1 MKKEI
6 TEKESIAIDFALK
19 RYLDS
24 YAEDEKVFKNVIPFF
39 MKDIVTEEKRIKF
52 IISELSALNL
62 LKYKNERGIETLG
75 HKFNRIEISEFL
87 KNGGMTKLWLEKE
100 SKRVNIRLINKTLSE
115 FCWTKWIARIS
126 FFITIILLVL
136 KLIEL
141 SSKP

>member
-24 YAEDEKVFKNVIPFF
+24 YTEGEKVFKNVIPFF

-62 LKYKNERGIETLG
+62 LTYKNERGIETLG
-75 HKFNRIEISEFL
+75 HKFNRKEISEFL
-87 KNGGMTKLWLEKE
+87 KTGGMTALWLEKE
-100 SKRVNIRLINKTLSE
+100 SKRLNIRLINKTLKDYKT
-115 FCWTKWIARIS
+115 TKYISWFSFGIAV
-126 FFITIILLVL
+126 ILAILE
-136 KLIEL
+136 LIRW
-141 SSKP
+141 KNR